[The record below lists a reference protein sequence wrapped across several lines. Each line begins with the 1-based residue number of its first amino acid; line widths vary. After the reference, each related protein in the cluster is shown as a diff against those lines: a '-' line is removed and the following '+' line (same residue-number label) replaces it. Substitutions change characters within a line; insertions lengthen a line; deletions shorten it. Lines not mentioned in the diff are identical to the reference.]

1 MQMDDPTVTLAYGDG
16 CGITS
21 RFIRHE
27 ILTRFRNPILNL
39 LEDGSW
45 IKWDAPHVILSTDSF
60 VVDPPVFPGGDIGKL
75 AISGTV
81 NDLLASGA
89 VPRCLSLS
97 LILTEGLPLDLI
109 KKILDSA
116 QKTAL
121 AANVQIVAGDTK
133 VLERHVRA
141 GLLIN
146 TTGIGTPIQPSK
158 DYSLSR
164 VKRGDSIIITGSV
177 GDHGLAVLSVREG
190 LGFEQRVQSDCA
202 PLQELLLPV
211 LRMFDGIRSMRDA
224 TRGGLLGVALDMT
237 EASNIDILL
246 ETDAIPVKPDVR
258 YGCEMLGLD
267 PLTLV
272 NEGKMVMAVA
282 ADQADDLLHQLR
294 QHPLGKESAIIG
306 RAQPPSSS
314 KGRLFLKGNRS
325 KRVVLRPDAQ
335 NLPRLC

>member
-1 MQMDDPTVTLAYGDG
+1 MNNPIITLAHGDG

-27 ILTRFRNPILNL
+27 ILKRFTNPVLNH

-45 IKWDAPHVILSTDSF
+45 VKWDASNVILSTDSF
-60 VVDPPVFPGGDIGKL
+60 IVDPPVFPGGDIGKL

-89 VPRCLSLS
+89 VPRYFSLS

-116 QKTAL
+116 QQTAL
-121 AANVQIVAGDTK
+121 AANVQIIAGDTK

-146 TTGIGTPIQPSK
+146 TTGIGTPIELGK
-158 DYSLSR
+158 DYSVSR
-164 VKRGDSIIITGSV
+164 VKSGDRIIITGSV

-202 PLQELLLPV
+202 PLHELLLPI
-211 LRMFDGIRSMRDA
+211 LHTFDGIRSMRDA
-224 TRGGLLGVALDMT
+224 TRGGLLGVVLDMT
-237 EASNIDILL
+237 EVSNVDILL
-246 ETDAIPVKPDVR
+246 EMDAIPIKPDVR
-258 YGCEMLGLD
+258 HGCEMLGLD

-282 ADQADDLLHQLR
+282 ASQADEILHQLR
-294 QHPLGKESAIIG
+294 QHPLGQDSAIIG
-306 RAQPPSSS
+306 RVQSPSS
-314 KGRLFLKGNRS
+314 LKGQLLLKSRRNR
-325 KRVVLRPDAQ
+325 RVVLRPDGQ
-335 NLPRLC
+335 NVPRLC